1 MSFYNPRLIQ
11 TSPNLMTASA
21 GLMNRSLDGAT
32 KMLNS
37 LAGGIEQL
45 SNYKAKKEDEQY
57 QNMLMQHLV
66 DFQHQN
72 QGTEN
77 ERIDPYT
84 MSNGSS
90 IMSYIQNPSNYVNG
104 MTADRAGSIWQ
115 KFMQERTNIANNQ
128 QNMLNS
134 SIKNTAQQQQN
145 IMQNYINQVGDTNK
159 DGLVDIRDLNPTE
172 QTALQ
177 GLYGS
182 VANKLL
188 GTVNQHQDLSSK
200 LALQDKYAT
209 KKQDRQFAHQDNMF
223 NTRISE
229 QERLAKIKT
238 LNNQLTTINNELSKI
253 EMLDKNQLTPDMIS
267 KYNSLKQNKALLS
280 SELSS
285 MFGSSI
291 LSKKGKKVDNKT
303 IYQSEAD
310 SKQYSNVSNN
320 GIISKKLIPKQNS
333 IMSKITTADLNM
345 PNAKISK
352 TYKTLDAVKSQ
363 IKQYQVYKDKSDKN
377 VYYNYL
383 ANDFAKNANKFL
395 KSDKQLSTEPMTYEQ
410 LKNIGLKEGYVGS
423 NFDYPKNIS
432 MAMDALKEAER
443 IGDNNS
449 VKNLSTIIQ
458 KLKTEQAQ
466 YDSLHSGNNSVG
478 ILEKIKNSA
487 EQSVPIINIL
497 AGSSNIDTGTKPE
510 TTKQALANTV
520 KYLIKNDDKFFNYI
534 NGETGSTHYSH
545 TIDDDVAYNIGKKYV
560 IPFIKNYIATKQNKD
575 ASTITDKEVERF
587 ISNNM
592 IDNNAN
598 SLDILGKLS
607 SAFMLGDTMNFKL
620 KEPLRKTLEAIK
632 VQYK

>member
-1 MSFYNPRLIQ
+1 MGFYNPTLLQTNPALILSGSQ
-11 TSPNLMTASA
+11 MQDK
-21 GLMNRSLDGAT
+21 GLNNISNSVI
-32 KMLNS
+32 NS
-37 LAGGIEQL
+37 LNYL
-45 SNYKAKKEDEQY
+45 SKYKQMEEDKQY
-57 QNMLMQHLV
+57 QNMLMQHLI

-72 QGTEN
+72 QGSEN
-77 ERIDPYT
+77 ERINPYA
-84 MSNGSS
+84 MLNGSS
-90 IMSYIQNPSNYVNG
+90 IMSYIQNPLQYVNG
-104 MTADRAGSIWQ
+104 MTTDRAGSIWQ

-145 IMQNYINQVGDTNK
+145 IMQSYINQVGDTNK
-159 DGLVDIRDLNPTE
+159 DGLIDVKDLNPTE

-188 GTVNQHQDLSSK
+188 GTAQQHNDILSK
-200 LALQDKYAT
+200 LALQDQYAT
-209 KKQDRQFAHQDNMF
+209 KKQNRQFAHQDNMF
-223 NTRISE
+223 KTRISE
-229 QERLAKIKT
+229 QERIAKIKT

-253 EMLDKNQLTPDMIS
+253 EMLDKSQLTPDMLTR
-267 KYNSLKQNKALLS
+267 YNSLKQNKALLS

-285 MFGSSI
+285 MFGSSAPSI
-291 LSKKGKKVDNKT
+291 KSNKVNNKT
-303 IYQSEAD
+303 MYQSEAD
-310 SKQYSNVSNN
+310 NKQYTSVFNN
-320 GIISKKLIPKQNS
+320 GIIAKKLIPKQNS

-352 TYKTLDAVKSQ
+352 TYKALDTVKSQ
-363 IKQYQVYKDKSDKN
+363 IKQYKVYKDKSDKN
-377 VYYNYL
+377 VYYNYI

-395 KSDKQLSTEPMTYEQ
+395 KSNKQLSTEPMTYEQ
-410 LKNIGLKEGYVGS
+410 LKNIGLKEGIVGD

-432 MAMDALKEAER
+432 MAMDTLKEAER
-443 IGDNNS
+443 IGDNNA

-487 EQSVPIINIL
+487 KQSVPIVNIL
-497 AGSSNIDTGTKPE
+497 TGSSKIDTGVKPE

-520 KYLIKNDDKFFNYI
+520 KYLIKNDNKFFNYI

-560 IPFIKNYIATKQNKD
+560 IPFIKNYIATKYNKD
-575 ASTITDKEVERF
+575 ASTITDKEVEKF

-598 SLDILGKLS
+598 SLDLLGKLS
-607 SAFMLGDTMNFKL
+607 SAVGLGDTMNFKL